1 MIDDV
6 SQGFFRV
13 YGSKGFID
21 FKDIYKHCHEDSDK
35 SLFFIRLCFR
45 KGLDL
50 ERLTSPG
57 VTRAVLERFGIRARK
72 KYGQNFLTDGNIVR
86 GIVDAAEI
94 SSEDCV
100 LEIGPGI
107 GTMTQAL
114 SGAAAHVICVEIDEN
129 LRPVLALTLEDCGNV
144 DVIWQD
150 ILRTDLRG
158 LADQYNGG
166 RPMKVVANLPYYVT
180 TPILLYLLEE
190 KGCFESITVMV
201 QKEVAD
207 RICAGPGS
215 REYGALSLAVQYYS
229 EPRVVLKVPPA
240 CFLPRPAVES
250 AVLHLKAF
258 SEPPVQA
265 DEKQLFALI
274 RASFNQRRKTLANGL
289 SHGFSLD
296 GKRLTREE
304 VEKALAVM
312 GLPADIRGEKLS
324 LEEFARL
331 SRLLPD

>member
-1 MIDDV
+1 M
-6 SQGFFRV
+6 
-13 YGSKGFID
+13 
-21 FKDIYKHCHEDSDK
+21 
-35 SLFFIRLCFR
+35 
-45 KGLDL
+45 
-50 ERLTSPG
+50 
-57 VTRAVLERFGIRARK
+57 
-72 KYGQNFLTDGNIVR
+72 R

-114 SGAAAHVICVEIDEN
+114 SGAAAHVVCVEIDEN

-274 RASFNQRRKTLANGL
+274 RAS

-331 SRLLPD
+331 SRLLLD

>member
-1 MIDDV
+1 
-6 SQGFFRV
+6 
-13 YGSKGFID
+13 
-21 FKDIYKHCHEDSDK
+21 
-35 SLFFIRLCFR
+35 
-45 KGLDL
+45 
-50 ERLTSPG
+50 
-57 VTRAVLERFGIRARK
+57 
-72 KYGQNFLTDGNIVR
+72 
-86 GIVDAAEI
+86 
-94 SSEDCV
+94 
-100 LEIGPGI
+100 
-107 GTMTQAL
+107 
-114 SGAAAHVICVEIDEN
+114 
-129 LRPVLALTLEDCGNV
+129 
-144 DVIWQD
+144 
-150 ILRTDLRG
+150 
-158 LADQYNGG
+158 
-166 RPMKVVANLPYYVT
+166 MKVVANLPYYVT

-296 GKRLTREE
+296 GKRLTRAE
-304 VEKALAVM
+304 VEKALEVM

-331 SRLLPD
+331 SRLLPN